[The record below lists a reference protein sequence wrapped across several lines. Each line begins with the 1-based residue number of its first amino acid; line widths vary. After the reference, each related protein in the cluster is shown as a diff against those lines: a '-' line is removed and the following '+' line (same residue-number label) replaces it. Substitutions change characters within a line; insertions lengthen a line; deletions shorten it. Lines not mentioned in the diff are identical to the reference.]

1 MRCQAHHAKGTKY
14 SRSAFLSNTQSIL
27 LTSNLTPLC
36 GTLVNFFD
44 SYNWIL
50 YDYFLLTSRWIV
62 LVFFSSKL
70 QFQGCCFHTNYVAN
84 ITLAE
89 QKTTLLK
96 SSE

>member
-27 LTSNLTPLC
+27 LTSNFTPLC

-62 LVFFSSKL
+62 LVFFP
-70 QFQGCCFHTNYVAN
+70 QNYSFKAAVF
-84 ITLAE
+84 ILIMLRTLH
-89 QKTTLLK
+89 
-96 SSE
+96 